1 MSPYPTVRKLTALK
15 YSASSSVVGL
25 LGSLRVNIVGSESSM
40 GTSVIEA
47 HIPLANMFGYSTE
60 LRSNSQGKAEY
71 TMEFERYEAVPRH
84 IQDEL
89 IRKYADN
96 KKG

>member
-1 MSPYPTVRKLTALK
+1 
-15 YSASSSVVGL
+15 
-25 LGSLRVNIVGSESSM
+25 M

-47 HIPLANMFGYSTE
+47 HVPLANMFGYSTE

-71 TMEFERYEAVPRH
+71 TMEFERYEQVPRQV
-84 IQDEL
+84 QDEL
-89 IRKYADN
+89 IKKYASN